1 MSGVDP
7 NGGGPLLV
15 PGGAS
20 APPEGTGLTSVTAG
34 EWDTPSTLAARVAAD
49 AAALR
54 AILDAT
60 RTTTPSLASTSGWTN
75 STSGSGATS
84 TLNTGSGLVEFAV
97 NNNGGTARL
106 VRTISVPS
114 DWRVQLR
121 VRSFTDTTTNVQA
134 TLAPLQSASPNEGP
148 RFTLYGDG
156 SLRTQYVPFS
166 GSTVTVRAQTT
177 ALSAV
182 RAAMTAGTLWLRVQS
197 QGGCI
202 GWLYAVGA
210 TEATL
215 VWTLFGAYV
224 VPGATD
230 GERPIDTLNLTLN
243 RVASSG
249 AQTATVDS
257 ISYRDLSP

>member
-15 PGGAS
+15 PGGAA

-75 STSGSGATS
+75 STSGTGATS
-84 TLNTGSGLVEFAV
+84 TQNTSTGQMEFAV
-97 NNNGGTARL
+97 NNNGGTARFL
-106 VRTISVPS
+106 RTISVPS
-114 DWRVQLR
+114 DWRAQVR
-121 VRSFTDTTTNVQA
+121 VRSFSDTTVNVQA
-134 TLAPLQSASPNEGP
+134 TFSVYQSASPTEGP
-148 RFTLYGDG
+148 RFTVYGDG

-177 ALSAV
+177 AISAV
-182 RAAMTAGTLWLRVQS
+182 RAAMTAGTLWMRMQS

-210 TEATL
+210 TESSLSWVT
-215 VWTLFGAYV
+215 FGAYAL
-224 VPGATD
+224 PGSTD
-230 GERPIDTLNLTLN
+230 GERTPDTYNVSLN
-243 RVASSG
+243 RVSSSG